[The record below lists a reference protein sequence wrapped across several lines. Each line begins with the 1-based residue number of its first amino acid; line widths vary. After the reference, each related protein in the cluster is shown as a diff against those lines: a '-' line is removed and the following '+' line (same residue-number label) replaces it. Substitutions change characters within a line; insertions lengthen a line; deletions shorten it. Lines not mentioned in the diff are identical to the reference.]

1 MRNTRKIVAVI
12 DRAVK
17 ENDSAVMVQGTFY
30 DDASD
35 RVFTTL
41 VKGSKRINLT
51 LSGEETES
59 NSSNVGRTVKEAITK
74 LEHQPIG

>member
-1 MRNTRKIVAVI
+1 MRNTRKIVAVV

-17 ENDSAVMVQGTFY
+17 ENDSTVLIQGTFY
-30 DDASD
+30 DEASD

-51 LSGEETES
+51 LSGAEAES
-59 NSSNVGRTVKEAITK
+59 NSDNVGVKIKKAITK
-74 LEHQPIG
+74 LDDQPIG

>member
-1 MRNTRKIVAVI
+1 MRNTRKIVAAV

-51 LSGEETES
+51 LSGAEAES
-59 NSSNVGRTVKEAITK
+59 NSDNVGAKVKNAITK
-74 LEHQPIG
+74 LDEQPIG